1 MKLNKVKVAIIN
13 YGMGNVAS
21 VEKAIK
27 HLGYESIVTNDPIEI
42 NTASY
47 IILPGVGAFNQG
59 MENLNKLGLVDLL
72 NKEIILNKKP
82 FLGICLGMQ
91 LIATIGFEP
100 LSTKGLG
107 WIEGEVIKINEPEKS
122 IPHLGWNEITTTPN
136 SIIDVFNKKD
146 FYFIHSYHFKVTNRD
161 NIAATVNYGNNYVAV
176 IQKDNIFA
184 TQFHPEKSQTS
195 GLELMKSFFNYY
207 A

>member
-1 MKLNKVKVAIIN
+1 VKVAIIN
-13 YGMGNVAS
+13 YRMGNVAS

-27 HLGYESIVTNDPIEI
+27 YLGYEPVVTNDPIEI
-42 NTASY
+42 NNASY

-72 NKEIILNKKP
+72 NKEIIINKKP

-91 LIATIGFEP
+91 LIATTGYEP
-100 LSTKGLG
+100 QVTKGLG
-107 WIEGEVIKINEPEKS
+107 WIEGEVIKINELEKS
-122 IPHLGWNEITTTPN
+122 IPHLGWNEITTTQN
-136 SIIDVFNKKD
+136 TFIKEFNQKD
-146 FYFIHSYHFKVTNRD
+146 FYFIHSYHFKVSNSE
-161 NIAATVNYGNNYVAV
+161 NIAATVNYGNKYVAV
-176 IQKDNIFA
+176 IQKENIHA

-195 GLELMKSFFNYY
+195 GLELLKSFFNYY